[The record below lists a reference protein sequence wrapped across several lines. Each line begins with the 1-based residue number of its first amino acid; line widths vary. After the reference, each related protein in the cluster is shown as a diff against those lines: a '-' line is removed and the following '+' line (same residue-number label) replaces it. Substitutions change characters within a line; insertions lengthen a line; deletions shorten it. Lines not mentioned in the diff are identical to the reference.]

1 MAENEDRCGYEH
13 DVSSIPG
20 IESVVCDRPRWDGH
34 DRCVWHARV
43 DEPKPRAALEANLP
57 DPGDRLDG
65 VRLRDVTFRD
75 ASWFEGSTLL
85 GCEFDNVSFKGSSF
99 DGTDLRGTRFERTD
113 IRGADFSAA
122 NLENVT
128 FANADLRGA
137 TFERARIDQ
146 VVFSDV
152 RIDGTTEFGSR
163 LVYDRELADI
173 DDGET
178 YTATAQAAIR
188 SYREIQRLF
197 ERNGL
202 NAIERQ
208 FYLREN
214 DVRRRLAWHT
224 GDYFNAV
231 TSEGSRFVTGY
242 GVSPWRVLGCCLLL
256 ILGSA
261 LLYPITGGINETVP
275 LPKGETTTHT
285 WRIVDPQEPFLPHAT
300 LVLFKSL
307 YFSVITFSTLG
318 YGDIRPVG
326 SVARAIAGAES
337 FLGSLLLALLVFV
350 LTRRIT

>member
-20 IESVVCDRPRWDGH
+20 VESVVCDRPRWDDH

-43 DEPKPRAALEANLP
+43 DEPKPPAALEADLP

-65 VRLRDVTFRD
+65 VMLQDVMFRD

-113 IRGADFSAA
+113 LRGADFSEA
-122 NLENVT
+122 NVENVT
-128 FANADLRGA
+128 FTNADLREA
-137 TFERARIDQ
+137 TFEGARIDQ
-146 VVFSDV
+146 AIFSDV
-152 RIDGTTEFGSR
+152 RIDGTTTFGPR
-163 LVYDRELADI
+163 LVYEHELSDS
-173 DDGET
+173 DDDEA
-178 YTATAQAAIR
+178 YAATAQAAIR
-188 SYREIQRLF
+188 SYRELQRLF

-202 NAIERQ
+202 NSIERK

-214 DVRRRLAWHT
+214 DVQRRLAWKM
-224 GDYFNAV
+224 GDYFNAI
-231 TSEGSRFVTGY
+231 TSEGSRLVTGY
-242 GVSPWRVLGCCLLL
+242 GVSPWRVLGCCFLL

-261 LLYPITGGINETVP
+261 LLYPITGGINETIP
-275 LPKGETTTHT
+275 LPNGGTTTDT
-285 WRIVDPQEPFLPHAT
+285 WRIIDPQQPFLPRAT

-307 YFSVITFSTLG
+307 YFSFITFSTLG

-326 SVARAIAGAES
+326 PIARAIAAAEA
-337 FLGSLLLALLVFV
+337 FLGSLLMALLVFV